1 MKKNSLI
8 VSLVIILIVFLIGGC
23 RMKEKEILTKRQQDN
38 VVKRITRD
46 YDIQSIEFTELNK
59 NQDTETYLL
68 NIRINSNKKMETTIP
83 LRTLDR
89 LDNTSDSIGLNPV
102 DNFKD
107 IQRHQPLNDIDISEV
122 KIIYLKQ

>member
-1 MKKNSLI
+1 MRKNSLI

-23 RMKEKEILTKRQQDN
+23 HMKEKETLTKRQQDN

-59 NQDTETYLL
+59 NQDTGTYLL

-122 KIIYLKQ
+122 KIIYLEQ